1 MEIEASQSP
10 EEVGAELYLVRNR
23 ETISLIAPRA
33 AQSWGLQMKKRL
45 AQSLTGPV
53 MHRLALESY
62 GEL

>member
-10 EEVGAELYLVRNR
+10 EEVGEELYLVRNR

-45 AQSLTGPV
+45 AQSGPV